1 MPNSY
6 FKFKQFTINQDRAA
20 MKVTT
25 DACLFGAWA
34 ARSARQS
41 AVGQSGSP
49 GIHHVLDIG
58 TGTGLLSLMMAQQI
72 NAEIDAIELDEDAF
86 EQAQQNMAS
95 SPWHDNL
102 FVIQGDAKD
111 MAYVL
116 GKEYDIIVSNPPF
129 YENELESPNL
139 KKNRAHHSAGLSL
152 DELLSI
158 IGGIL
163 SPDGQFYLLLPYK
176 RQHEAEHLFYKH
188 DLTITHKVFVRQST
202 KHDHFRIMIA
212 GRIGLSGK
220 RQPVTEEISIWDD
233 QQQYTAE
240 FVDLLKDYYLYL

>member
-6 FKFKQFTINQDRAA
+6 FKFKQFTVNRDRAA

-129 YENELESPNL
+129 YENELESPDL

-158 IGGIL
+158 IGG
-163 SPDGQFYLLLPYK
+163 
-176 RQHEAEHLFYKH
+176 
-188 DLTITHKVFVRQST
+188 
-202 KHDHFRIMIA
+202 
-212 GRIGLSGK
+212 
-220 RQPVTEEISIWDD
+220 
-233 QQQYTAE
+233 
-240 FVDLLKDYYLYL
+240 